1 MATVAD
7 QLLSAKEVYKI
18 IGISEA
24 SFYRMLRQ
32 GRFPAGLRL
41 GPATIRWRLSVV
53 DGWINEQSN

>member
-1 MATVAD
+1 MATATER
-7 QLLSAKEVYKI
+7 LMRAKEVYAM
-18 IGISEA
+18 IGVSEA

-41 GPATIRWRLSVV
+41 GPSMIRWRLSVV